1 MSGESEISGSK
12 GDKYCP
18 PGMTSMLADRIR
30 ELVGQQATV
39 YMYDMVLTGMVHYV
53 GMDYME
59 LHVMYDNMMRMVLI
73 PLYSV
78 MAVVPGGPLPEEEVE
93 PAAPTCPSTP
103 GIL

>member
-1 MSGESEISGSK
+1 MSGEKDMIGSM

-18 PGMTSMLADRIR
+18 PVKTNTLADRVR
-30 ELVGQQATV
+30 EMVGQQVTV
-39 YMYDMVLTGMVHYV
+39 YMYETVLTGMVHYV

-59 LHVMYDNMMRMVLI
+59 LHVMNDNMMRVVLI

-78 MAVVPGGPLPEEEVE
+78 MSVVPGGPLVEVVEEVE
-93 PAAPTCPSTP
+93 TIASTP